1 MLSCLNFPYYHLV
14 FDDTQTRWTYRI
26 DAVLG
31 IVLEKNKENID
42 IVEFISLEKAKAIAL
57 KDAGLENADMKI
69 VFTKEELNRN
79 QGTPCYLLEFYT
91 SKYQYYYKI
100 DAKTGSILD
109 GGHYILL
116 TNAKKIAINDAGC
129 ATKVSFTE
137 EKLVDG
143 GIKTPYYHLVF
154 DDTQTRWTYRIDAVL
169 GIVLGKNKENIGT
182 VEFISL
188 EKAKSIAVSDA
199 GLGSMDMKIVF
210 TKEVLNRNQ
219 GTPCY
224 LIDFY
229 TANYQY
235 FYKINAV
242 TGDILEKMGEPLS
255 KPTSDTKP
263 VLPNSS
269 IPEADTKPVL
279 PDSSMPE
286 NRR

>member
-57 KDAGLENADMKI
+57 NDAGLENADMKI

-116 TNAKKIAINDAGC
+116 TNAKKIAINDA
-129 ATKVSFTE
+129 
-137 EKLVDG
+137 
-143 GIKTPYYHLVF
+143 
-154 DDTQTRWTYRIDAVL
+154 
-169 GIVLGKNKENIGT
+169 
-182 VEFISL
+182 
-188 EKAKSIAVSDA
+188 
-199 GLGSMDMKIVF
+199 
-210 TKEVLNRNQ
+210 
-219 GTPCY
+219 
-224 LIDFY
+224 
-229 TANYQY
+229 
-235 FYKINAV
+235 
-242 TGDILEKMGEPLS
+242 
-255 KPTSDTKP
+255 
-263 VLPNSS
+263 
-269 IPEADTKPVL
+269 
-279 PDSSMPE
+279 
-286 NRR
+286 